1 MAIQSVF
8 TKKALAVK
16 FGELA
21 THGAVFKTASGATP
35 GTEPV
40 GGATPYARK
49 PLTWSAPDA
58 NNIVTASAV
67 VDVPAGTTVVATGL
81 HNALTGGQFV
91 AGKSNAPVTFPN
103 ADTVTVNFSYKQS

>member
-1 MAIQSVF
+1 MALQVVA
-8 TKKALAVK
+8 TKNAMAVK
-16 FGELA
+16 FGEIA
-21 THGAVFKTASGATP
+21 THGTVFTTDAGATP
-35 GTEPV
+35 GTEPT
-40 GGATPYARK
+40 GGGFARK